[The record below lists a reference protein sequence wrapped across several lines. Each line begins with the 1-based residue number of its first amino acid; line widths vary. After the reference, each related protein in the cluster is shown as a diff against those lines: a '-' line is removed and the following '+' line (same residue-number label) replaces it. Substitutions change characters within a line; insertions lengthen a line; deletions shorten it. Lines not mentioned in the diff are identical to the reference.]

1 MVFFEEYFEYMD
13 DMTPEQFYQFM
24 GLIRDLRYKGIDTEA
39 KDIEDKDVRLA
50 WRAVRPSVKKSLQNA
65 KDYKKKQQKEEPTQ
79 PVEDYDPTFDNCIQ
93 TLQMIRAEDGDYAME
108 AEANRMA
115 KANPILNVKEL
126 CIAARGH

>member
-65 KDYKKKQQKEEPTQ
+65 KDYKKKQKQAETTPNYEDKIEEAKQ
-79 PVEDYDPTFDNCIQ
+79 FYREGRQDKAIYIVNQLKNKSGYTFEE
-93 TLQMIRAEDGDYAME
+93 LME
-108 AEANRMA
+108 
-115 KANPILNVKEL
+115 KVSSY
-126 CIAARGH
+126 